1 VSSCCGTNSAASATA
16 AASSAALPPSADAGA
31 RQRAHDLRIGWA
43 AALGVLAVWVGFQLI
58 GRFAVRQ
65 DFTPWDLGALRYLG
79 AFILAVPLAWHFGL
93 PRIAPARLA
102 AVLLAAAFGF
112 PLLAY
117 LGFANAPAAHGAV
130 IMSAGLPLATT
141 ILAWLMFR
149 EAPGLWRIACL
160 FLVVIAALLLAMDGK
175 ASPPGA
181 WVGDL
186 FYAAASVSWATY
198 TLLVKR
204 WRLPALGT
212 TLTIAL
218 LGAPV
223 FLPIWWMALPSAM
236 AAAPMGAILFQILY
250 QGFLASVI
258 AGFLYTTAVAR
269 IGPASTTLIGALVPG
284 LVAAFAWPLL
294 GEALGWPGM
303 LGVALAMAGM
313 ALGVAAS
320 R

>member
-1 VSSCCGTNSAASATA
+1 LS
-16 AASSAALPPSADAGA
+16 SSAAAAAPGAA
-31 RQRAHDLRIGWA
+31 RQRARDRRIGWA

-58 GRFAVRQ
+58 GRYAVRQ
-65 DFTPWDLGALRYLG
+65 DFTPWDMGALRYLG
-79 AFILAVPLAWHFGL
+79 AFILAMPLAWHFGL
-93 PRIAPARLA
+93 PRITPSRLA
-102 AVLLAAAFGF
+102 AVMLMAGFGF

-117 LGFANAPAAHGAV
+117 FGFANAPAAHGAV

-141 ILAWLMFR
+141 VLAWVMLR
-149 EAPGLWRIACL
+149 EVPSLLRIACL
-160 FLVVIAALLLAMDGK
+160 ALVVVAALLLALDGK

-181 WVGDL
+181 WIGDL
-186 FYAAASVSWATY
+186 FYAAASVSWAAY

-204 WRLPALGT
+204 WGLPPLGT
-212 TLTIAL
+212 TLLIAL

-223 FLPIWWMALPSAM
+223 FLPVWWVALPSAM
-236 AAAPMGAILFQILY
+236 AAAPTGAILTQIVY
-250 QGFLASVI
+250 QGFLSSVI

-284 LVAAFAWPLL
+284 LVAAAAWPLL
-294 GEALGWPGM
+294 GETLGVAGM

>member
-1 VSSCCGTNSAASATA
+1 MSRPA
-16 AASSAALPPSADAGA
+16 AAPTRPASD
-31 RQRAHDLRIGWA
+31 RRIGWA
-43 AALGVLAVWVGFQLI
+43 AALGVLAIWVGFQLI
-58 GRFAVRQ
+58 GRHATRQ
-65 DFTPWDLGALRYLG
+65 DFTPWDIGALRYLG

-93 PRIAPARLA
+93 PRIAAPRLA
-102 AVLLAAAFGF
+102 AVMATAGFGF

-117 LGFANAPAAHGAV
+117 FGFAHAPAAHGAV

-141 ILAWLMFR
+141 LIAWAFFRDVPGRGRLGCLA
-149 EAPGLWRIACL
+149 
-160 FLVVIAALLLAMDGK
+160 LVVLAALLLALDGK

-204 WRLPALGT
+204 WGLPALGT
-212 TLTIAL
+212 TLIIAL
-218 LGAPV
+218 LGAPI
-223 FLPIWWMALPSAM
+223 FLPLWALALPSAM
-236 AAAPMGAILFQILY
+236 AAAPTGAILFQVVY

-284 LVAAFAWPLL
+284 LVATAAWPLL
-294 GEALGWPGM
+294 GEALGMAGM
-303 LGVALAMAGM
+303 VGVALAMAGM
-313 ALGVAAS
+313 ALGVVAS